1 MGKAGSG
8 FKKPVQKKAFTKKDI
23 ISVSAL
29 VAVVAVLIIVFAIV
43 VSSDDFIRT
52 KNGRLQMED
61 NWLIAEYA
69 KNNGTKYYQIG
80 EVADI
85 EGFTLGTESAANTLK
100 TFYPDDPT
108 NNVAVIYVGGTV
120 SNHAEMAAYLS
131 AYTAATYGN
140 EAAMPQLTEL
150 CGREAYYVHSLTAPI
165 EEAVEETTEEAAEEA
180 AEEVVE
186 ETAEEVV
193 EETAEETADETV
205 ENIYSNDPAC
215 MLYATIEYDD
225 ERCIFIQTNTVE
237 EITEEEGK
245 ALIETIANAITII
258 ER

>member
-100 TFYPDDPT
+100 TFYPDDV
-108 NNVAVIYVGGTV
+108 NNNIAVIYVGGTV

-131 AYTAATYGN
+131 AYTAASFGS
-140 EAAMPQLTEL
+140 EAAIPELTEL
-150 CGREAYYVHSLTAPI
+150 CGREAYYVHCLTTPV
-165 EEAVEETTEEAAEEA
+165 EEATEETTEEA

-186 ETAEEVV
+186 ETTEEAT
-193 EETAEETADETV
+193 EETTEETV
-205 ENIYSNDPAC
+205 EDIYNSNPEC
-215 MLYATIEYDD
+215 MIYATIEYDD

-237 EITEEEGK
+237 EISVEEGK
-245 ALIETIANAITII
+245 ALIETIADAITII